1 MWPQRDFP
9 GGPVVKTS
17 CFRKK
22 KKKDFM
28 LPVLLL
34 QEPQVRS
41 LVGELRFCI
50 THISAQ
56 KKDTATDKYVETS
69 LLKIKSILDNH

>member
-1 MWPQRDFP
+1 
-9 GGPVVKTS
+9 
-17 CFRKK
+17 
-22 KKKDFM
+22 M

-50 THISAQ
+50 THISAK